1 MIYISHAYGG
11 KEENK
16 AEIEAIIRKLVK
28 ADPTRTY
35 VSPVHAF
42 GFLYTDVPYNAGMKY
57 CTDLLGKCEEMWVF
71 GEHSTGV
78 MAEIAFCEENNIPWR
93 QIE

>member
-1 MIYISHAYGG
+1 MIYISHAFGG

-35 VSPVHAF
+35 ISPVHAF
-42 GFLYTDVPYNAGMKY
+42 GFLYDDVPYDVGMKY
-57 CTDLLGKCEEMWVF
+57 CTDLLSKCDVMWVY
-71 GEHSTGV
+71 GEHSKGV
-78 MAEIAFCEENNIPWR
+78 KVEIKYCEENNIPWV
-93 QIE
+93 QII